1 MRVKVCGITRVED
14 AEVALAVGADAI
26 GMIFHPASPRR
37 VEPEQA
43 LRISALVGGRVDCV
57 GVLVDS
63 DLPHLEEL
71 VERFHLSAVQ
81 LHLRSC
87 PLELASQLAV
97 PVWPVVG
104 IDEGGSPWTVPWWPE
119 LPLMIDTLTRDGAG
133 GTGRPLDLEVAR
145 VLARHRPIWLA
156 GGLDGDNVGEAV
168 RRVNPFGV
176 DASSRLEVS
185 PGIKDPQLV
194 ADFVSAARLATR
206 SSARDNGVSSE

>member
-1 MRVKVCGITRVED
+1 VRVKVCGITRVED
-14 AEVALAVGADAI
+14 AEVALEVGADAI
-26 GMIFHPASPRR
+26 GMIFHPTSPRR

-43 LRISALVGGRVDCV
+43 LRISALVGRRADCV

-71 VERFHLSAVQ
+71 VERFNLSAVQ

-87 PLELASQLAV
+87 PLELVAQLAV

-104 IDEGGSPWTVPWWPE
+104 IEAGLSPWTLPWWPE
-119 LPLMIDTLTRDGAG
+119 LPLMLDTLTADGAG
-133 GTGRPLDLEVAR
+133 GTGRPLDLEVAG
-145 VLARHRPIWLA
+145 VIARHRPIWLA
-156 GGLDGDNVGEAV
+156 GGLDGKNVGEAV

-185 PGIKDPQLV
+185 PGIKDHQLV
-194 ADFVSAARLATR
+194 TDFVSAARRA
-206 SSARDNGVSSE
+206 AHGPPGDNGPSSE

>member
-14 AEVALAVGADAI
+14 AEVALEVGADAI

-43 LRISALVGGRVDCV
+43 LRISALVGRRADCV

-71 VERFHLSAVQ
+71 VERFNLSAVQ

-87 PLELASQLAV
+87 PLELVAQLEV

-104 IDEGGSPWTVPWWPE
+104 IEEGISPWTLPWWPE
-119 LPLMIDTLTRDGAG
+119 LPLMLDTLTPEGAG

-156 GGLDGDNVGEAV
+156 GGLDGETVGEAV

-185 PGIKDPQLV
+185 PGIKDHQLV
-194 ADFVSAARLATR
+194 NDFVSAARRAAQG
-206 SSARDNGVSSE
+206 SAGDNGQSSE